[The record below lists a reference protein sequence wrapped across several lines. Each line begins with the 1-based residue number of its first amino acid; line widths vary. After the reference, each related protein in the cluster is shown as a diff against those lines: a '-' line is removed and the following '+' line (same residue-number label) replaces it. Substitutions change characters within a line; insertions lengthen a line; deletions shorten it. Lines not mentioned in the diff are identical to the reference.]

1 MQMEDSV
8 NERKTNN
15 NGGEREIE
23 REREREKQVALFIY
37 DMALVVECL
46 SYLLSK
52 VSVSKRQS

>member
-15 NGGEREIE
+15 NGGEREI
-23 REREREKQVALFIY
+23 EREREKQVALFIY